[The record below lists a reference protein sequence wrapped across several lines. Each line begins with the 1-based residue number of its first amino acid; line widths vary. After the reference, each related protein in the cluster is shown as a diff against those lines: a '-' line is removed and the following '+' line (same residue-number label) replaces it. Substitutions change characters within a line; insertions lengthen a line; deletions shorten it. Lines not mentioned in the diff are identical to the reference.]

1 MVDDIRIPPALARAG
16 RIYFSIR
23 EAEAEAWHTFRLT
36 PPGPDEGRWLRKA
49 ERLGA
54 LARRW
59 QRERI
64 RLATHG

>member
-1 MVDDIRIPPALARAG
+1 MIDPATPPALARAG

-23 EAEAEAWHTFRLT
+23 ELEAEAWHAVRWAGS
-36 PPGPDEGRWLRKA
+36 GPESGRAIRRA
-49 ERLGA
+49 ERLGV

-64 RLATHG
+64 RLAAGG